1 MSLLFTPL
9 RLRSLELAN
18 RIQVSP
24 MCQYSA
30 VDGSMNDWHLMHYG
44 SLALSGA
51 GLMVMEATH
60 VTAQG
65 RITHGCSG
73 LYSDDNEASLAR
85 VLRFCRAHSDIAI
98 GVQLGHAGRKASS
111 ERPWE
116 GRGSLKAGAEPWP
129 VAGASAVPFAED
141 WPVPAALDP
150 AGMRAVREAF
160 VRSTER
166 AAALGFDLVELH
178 SAHGYLLSTFL
189 SPLSN
194 RRSDA
199 YGGSLENRMRFPLET
214 FEAMRAAWPAERPMG
229 VRIHGSDWI
238 DGGWGIED
246 AVAYAAALKARGC
259 DYVTVSSGGVAPS
272 AQIPVGPGYQVPL
285 AEVVRRETGLVT
297 CAVGMVT
304 GAAQAEA
311 ILAQGRADQVALARA
326 MLFNKHWPWAAAAAL
341 GETIRL
347 PAPYSRA
354 GAGTW
359 PGAIPTGAA

>member
-1 MSLLFTPL
+1 MSLLFSPL

-60 VTAQG
+60 VTPQG

-73 LYSDDNEASLAR
+73 LYGEDNAAALAR
-85 VLRFCRAHSDIAI
+85 VLQFCRAHSDIAI
-98 GVQLGHAGRKASS
+98 GLQLGHAGRKASS

-116 GRGSLKAGAEPWP
+116 GRGSLAAGASPWP
-129 VAGASAVPFAED
+129 VVGASALPFAPG
-141 WPVPAALDP
+141 WPVPEALDL
-150 AGMRAVREAF
+150 AGLRSVREAF
-160 VRSTER
+160 VRATER
-166 AAALGFDLVELH
+166 AAELGFDLVEVH

-194 RRSDA
+194 RRTDA

-229 VRIHGSDWI
+229 VRIHGSDWV
-238 DGGWGIED
+238 DGGWGVDD
-246 AVAYAAALKARGC
+246 AVAYASALKARGC
-259 DYVTVSSGGVAPS
+259 DYVTVSSGGVAAS
-272 AQIPVGPGYQVPL
+272 AQIPVGPGYQVRL
-285 AEVVRRETGLVT
+285 AEAVRRETGLPT
-297 CAVGMVT
+297 CAVGMIT
-304 GAAQAEA
+304 GAMQAEA
-311 ILAQGRADQVALARA
+311 ILAEGRADQVALARA
-326 MLFNKHWPWAAAAAL
+326 LLFNKHWPWAAAAAL
-341 GETIRL
+341 GASVRL
-347 PAPYSRA
+347 PGQYARA
-354 GAGTW
+354 GAATWAGT
-359 PGAIPTGAA
+359 IPTGAA

>member
-51 GLMVMEATH
+51 GLLVMEATH

-73 LYSDDNEASLAR
+73 LYSDENEAAMAR
-85 VLRFCRAHSDIAI
+85 VLRFCRTHSGMAI

-116 GRGSLKAGAEPWP
+116 GRGSLQAGADPWP
-129 VAGASAVPFAED
+129 VAGASALPFAEG
-141 WPVPAALDP
+141 WPAPQALDR
-150 AGMRAVREAF
+150 AGLQAVREAF

-166 AAALGFDLVELH
+166 AATLGFDLVEVH

-194 RRSDA
+194 RRSDE

-214 FEAMRAAWPAERPMG
+214 FEAMRAVWPAERPMG
-229 VRIHGSDWI
+229 VRIHGTDWT
-238 DGGWGIED
+238 DGGWTVED
-246 AVAYAAALKARGC
+246 AVVYAAALKSRGC
-259 DYVTVSSGGVAPS
+259 DYVTVSSGGVASS
-272 AQIPVGPGYQVPL
+272 AKIGVGPGYQVPL
-285 AEVVRRETGLVT
+285 AEVVRRETGMVT
-297 CAVGMVT
+297 CAVGMIT

-311 ILAQGRADQVALARA
+311 IIAQGRADQVALARG

-341 GETIRL
+341 GAQVTL
-347 PAPYSRA
+347 PPQYARA
-354 GAGTW
+354 GATTW
-359 PGAIPTGAA
+359 PGTIPTGAA